1 MFIIAC
7 SISYLY
13 HLNERAQ
20 ASRFNTNCNSP
31 SNLAIPSASYLKG
44 AREEKLAQS
53 NKTNVSINII
63 YLTWQYVTLYPSVIC
78 CFRELH
84 AFQMNIMKISFRK
97 SFIQYIY
104 VRGGQGVVIEIWRA
118 TFVRQ
123 MISD

>member
-44 AREEKLAQS
+44 ATEEKLAQS
-53 NKTNVSINII
+53 DLKQNQCINYY
-63 YLTWQYVTLYPSVIC
+63 YLSDLAIC
-78 CFRELH
+78 DSLPLSHLLFP
-84 AFQMNIMKISFRK
+84 
-97 SFIQYIY
+97 
-104 VRGGQGVVIEIWRA
+104 
-118 TFVRQ
+118 
-123 MISD
+123 